1 MALATRAV
9 SALAAHLALALGAA
23 AAGAAEPTPAV
34 APPAPAP
41 IEAPKEAEPAAP
53 AKEWSV
59 ALDSTFNSAY
69 VWRGLRLNDE
79 AVWQPS
85 VSASWKGFTATLWGN
100 VDLTD
105 RNQEKRHVSEIDYSL
120 EYGWSCDRLKFVV
133 GAVRYE
139 YPNTSFDGTTE
150 VYASVGVDTLLS
162 PTLKVWRDVDLVKGA
177 YGALMVSHTFAD
189 VARLSKAASLSLD
202 CQGSVGYGSHR
213 HNLAYYGLARAAAA
227 DATFGLGLPIQVG
240 DHWRIRPSLNFTHIL
255 DGAAARS
262 MGYRD
267 TFWVGLSTTF
277 SF

>member
-105 RNQEKRHVSEIDYSL
+105 RNQE
-120 EYGWSCDRLKFVV
+120 
-133 GAVRYE
+133 
-139 YPNTSFDGTTE
+139 
-150 VYASVGVDTLLS
+150 
-162 PTLKVWRDVDLVKGA
+162 
-177 YGALMVSHTFAD
+177 
-189 VARLSKAASLSLD
+189 
-202 CQGSVGYGSHR
+202 
-213 HNLAYYGLARAAAA
+213 
-227 DATFGLGLPIQVG
+227 
-240 DHWRIRPSLNFTHIL
+240 
-255 DGAAARS
+255 
-262 MGYRD
+262 
-267 TFWVGLSTTF
+267 
-277 SF
+277 